1 MTPGGTRGLKTM
13 GQLYRAR
20 VCLNASVFHVMTS
33 CLWVIL
39 KSRAP
44 LPGIPDFFL
53 ELWKLRQIVTAPR
66 TLNAG
71 GEAKG

>member
-1 MTPGGTRGLKTM
+1 MTPGGTCGLKNNGTVLVQFST
-13 GQLYRAR
+13 GH
-20 VCLNASVFHVMTS
+20 VHVMAS
-33 CLWVIL
+33 CLRVIL
-39 KSRAP
+39 KSCAP

-53 ELWKLRQIVTAPR
+53 ELWKLRQIVKTPR